1 MLRRVLH
8 SPCATLALSA
18 PANEENTAEDP
29 DDVFVPSGIVRTR
42 SFGTFKHDFK
52 LSDATD
58 FIISGTEVCI
68 HMYIRTYIH
77 CGTHTVPYC
86 VVEAHA
92 MYVRMVYMLRDSRLS
107 CSID

>member
-1 MLRRVLH
+1 MLCRVLH

-68 HMYIRTYIH
+68 HMYIH
-77 CGTHTVPYC
+77 THTRTSTVGC
-86 VVEAHA
+86 TQCHTVW
-92 MYVRMVYMLRDSRLS
+92 
-107 CSID
+107 